1 VANLNMKRAERGLDQ
16 VINTIETLVTE
27 RPPSNPETLERMIY
41 DLHDIR
47 RSMKKLD
54 NVRVNPKKRFWRLSR
69 RAVRLSTKIMN
80 LLSKA

>member
-1 VANLNMKRAERGLDQ
+1 MAHLRLRRAERGLDQ
-16 VINTIETLVTE
+16 VIKTIETLVTE
-27 RPPSNPETLERMIY
+27 KPPPNPQTLERMIH

-54 NVRVNPKKRFWRLSR
+54 NVRVNSRKRFWRIYR
-69 RAVRLSTKIMN
+69 RAIRLSTKIMN